1 VTGAPCQLTGLG
13 GEAPEKEKDMPLAIA
28 VIAGIFAFSMLTLL
42 LSSLLSEQIAMG
54 NRIGRLMKQVR
65 KPEDAQGTK
74 KKARAIKIK
83 FKAGDKLAQQL
94 ESAGIM
100 LKAEEFIL
108 LWVAVTLIPAGLILF
123 FGVSPVTAVGFAAA
137 GAVIPPLV
145 VSMARKK
152 RLALFEKQLGDALG
166 IISNCLRSGF
176 SFQQAME
183 SISGEM
189 AEPISKEFAKTLR
202 EMRLGVPIEQAMENI
217 VRRMQNQ
224 DLDMLVSAVLI
235 QRQVGGN
242 LADIIDNISVTI
254 RDRLKIKGDVK
265 VLAASG
271 RISGM
276 VIGLMGILMFLNPTY
291 VLTFFQTKV
300 GIIML
305 CVAGVME
312 FTGFFMVTKIVD
324 IKF

>member
-1 VTGAPCQLTGLG
+1 
-13 GEAPEKEKDMPLAIA
+13 
-28 VIAGIFAFSMLTLL
+28 
-42 LSSLLSEQIAMG
+42 
-54 NRIGRLMKQVR
+54 
-65 KPEDAQGTK
+65 
-74 KKARAIKIK
+74 
-83 FKAGDKLAQQL
+83 
-94 ESAGIM
+94 M

-276 VIGLMGILMFLNPTY
+276 VIGLLPVFLMGILMFLNPTY

>member
-1 VTGAPCQLTGLG
+1 
-13 GEAPEKEKDMPLAIA
+13 MPILIA
-28 VIAGIFAFSMLTLL
+28 ALAGIFVFCALMLL
-42 LSSLLSEQIAMG
+42 LSAVLSDQIAHG
-54 NRIGRLMKQVR
+54 QPHRQAH
-65 KPEDAQGTK
+65 E
-74 KKARAIKIK
+74 ARAEDRGCRR
-83 FKAGDKLAQQL
+83 AGAEEGEEGPDRVQGRATRSPSSSNPPEYL
-94 ESAGIM
+94 

-108 LWVAVTLIPAGLILF
+108 GWAAAAILPAGLLLF
-123 FGVSPVTAVGFAAA
+123 FGGSPVTAMALAAA
-137 GAVIPPLV
+137 GAILPPFT

-166 IISNCLRSGF
+166 LVSNCLRSGF
-176 SFQQAME
+176 TFQQAME
-183 SISGEM
+183 SIAREM

-202 EMRLGVPIEQAMENI
+202 EMRLGVPIETAMENI
-217 VRRMQNQ
+217 VRRMNNP

-254 RDRLKIKGDVK
+254 RERLKIKGDVK
-265 VLAASG
+265 VMSASG

-276 VIGLMGILMFLNPTY
+276 VIGLLPVFLMGILMFLNPNY
-291 VLTFFQTKV
+291 VLMFFQSTP

-305 CVAGVME
+305 CIAGFME
-312 FTGFFMVTKIVD
+312 LIGFLIVQKIVD